1 MNHTEEREERLYWS
15 EKMEDTEQTQ
25 STELR
30 SRTQALVMKGSTLD
44 PLYIYYVCYLG
55 VFVDY

>member
-25 STELR
+25 STESR
-30 SRTQALVMKGSTLD
+30 SRTQALVMKGSTSD
-44 PLYIYYVCYLG
+44 PLSIYFVCYLG

>member
-15 EKMEDTEQTQ
+15 EKMEDTEQAQ
-25 STELR
+25 STESR

-44 PLYIYYVCYLG
+44 PLSIYYVCYLG